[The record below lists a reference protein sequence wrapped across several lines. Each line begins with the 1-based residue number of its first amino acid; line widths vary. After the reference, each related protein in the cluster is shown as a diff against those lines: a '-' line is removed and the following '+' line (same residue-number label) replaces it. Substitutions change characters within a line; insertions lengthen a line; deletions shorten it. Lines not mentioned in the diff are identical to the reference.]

1 MHSLLT
7 SRLRWLTLAT
17 ILDDNYIDIKDL
29 VEMVDWNRFPLVP
42 FNNSAVP
49 ARNTMFN
56 MDFPSYANVYG
67 GVNQVKQQNMGIPYE
82 FYGIQELAVR
92 YGEIR
97 SDMPKPMTVRNNL
110 AATLKDLNN
119 NSVKISEIPALVS
132 PREAP
137 AGYRTVTLLNADG
150 TIAGWGANDYNLS
163 DYNPAAP
170 GQTKFGRLYF
180 NNDCSDTQ
188 LFHIFIPIAV
198 KYNWGNIAYDKKL
211 AVPAKLDKNYTQTV
225 WAVITVNGT
234 H

>member
-1 MHSLLT
+1 MIDLNQVFKSVLEADRAAVVICDLDHRIIYMNPAAIGRYVKWGGEALLGKSLLDCHNEK
-7 SRLRWLTLAT
+7 SR
-17 ILDDNYIDIKDL
+17 
-29 VEMVDWNRFPLVP
+29 EMIHKVVGWFQA
-42 FNNSAVP
+42 S
-49 ARNTMFN
+49 
-56 MDFPSYANVYG
+56 
-67 GVNQVKQQNMGIPYE
+67 KE
-82 FYGIQELAVR
+82 
-92 YGEIR
+92 
-97 SDMPKPMTVRNNL
+97 
-110 AATLKDLNN
+110 
-119 NSVKISEIPALVS
+119 SEIPALVS

-163 DYNPAAP
+163 DYNPASP
-170 GQTKFGRLYF
+170 GQTQFGRLYF
-180 NNDCSDTQ
+180 NNDGSDTQ